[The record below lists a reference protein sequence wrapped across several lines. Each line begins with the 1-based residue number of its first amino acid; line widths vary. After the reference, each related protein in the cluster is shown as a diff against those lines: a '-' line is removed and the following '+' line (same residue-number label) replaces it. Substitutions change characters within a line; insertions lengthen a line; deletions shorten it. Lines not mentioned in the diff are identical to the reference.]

1 MRKEVKLGDI
11 CNILNGYAFKSKE
24 YLEDGI
30 RVIRI
35 TNVQKGNI
43 EDNDPKYYDISKIKE
58 LKNYILK
65 ENDLLISLT
74 GNVGRVGLLPKKL
87 LPAGL
92 NQRVGCLR
100 IKDEKNVSIE
110 YLYQYFNSYNFERD
124 CINNSKGIAQKNLS
138 TEWLKNYKVSIPNLN
153 EQNRIVN
160 ELKKIQRL
168 KNLKEQQLKELNQL
182 IKSQF
187 VEMFGDIKI
196 KEKVKNVSVYFSRG
210 KTPNYVE
217 KSNIK
222 VISQACI
229 YWDEFKYEKA
239 KYQDENKAL
248 KSLEKTIENGDVLIT
263 STGTGTLGRCNVYY
277 GEEHKY
283 MADSHVSILRFN
295 YKEMNP
301 IFFKYYF
308 MQEKVQK
315 ELYAE
320 CVNGSTNQIELSK
333 DRFLNFRIL
342 IPEITLQNQFS
353 EIVKQIDKQK
363 FESMIQLDKENR
375 IVLKNIIKDT
385 IEETNIIYE
394 FLFKKYFEEGK

>member
-11 CNILNGYAFKSKE
+11 LDYEQPNSYIVRNSNYDKKFVTPVLTAGQSFILGYTNEKENIFKAKENPVIIFDDFTTASKYVDFDFKVKSSAMKILKPKEGINIKYVYYAMQNIKFDNQLHKRYWISE
-24 YLEDGI
+24 Y
-30 RVIRI
+30 
-35 TNVQKGNI
+35 
-43 EDNDPKYYDISKIKE
+43 SKIK
-58 LKNYILK
+58 
-65 ENDLLISLT
+65 LLIPDIKIQEKIVKELDLI
-74 GNVGRVGLLPKKL
+74 NKL
-87 LPAGL
+87 LDYKKK
-92 NQRVGCLR
+92 Q
-100 IKDEKNVSIE
+100 IE
-110 YLYQYFNSYNFERD
+110 LFDDF
-124 CINNSKGIAQKNLS
+124 
-138 TEWLKNYKVSIPNLN
+138 
-153 EQNRIVN
+153 
-160 ELKKIQRL
+160 
-168 KNLKEQQLKELNQL
+168 

-187 VEMFGDIKI
+187 VEMFEPIKI
-196 KEKVKNVSVYFSRG
+196 KEKMKNISVYFSRG

-248 KSLEKTIENGDVLIT
+248 KVLEKMIENGDVLIT

-277 GEEHKY
+277 GEDHKY
-283 MADSHVSILRFN
+283 MADSHVSILRLN
-295 YKEMNP
+295 YKKVNP

-363 FESMIQLDKENR
+363 FEIEKSLKETQE
-375 IVLKNIIKDT
+375 L
-385 IEETNIIYE
+385 YE
-394 FLFKKYFEEGK
+394 SLMEKYFG

>member
-1 MRKEVKLGDI
+1 MEEKYLLEI
-11 CNILNGYAFKSKE
+11 CDPKQWKTIPKSQLLENSKFPVYGANGIIGRYNEYNHEKPTVLITCRGATCGNIHITVPNAYINGNAMALDNLNEIICKKE
-24 YLEDGI
+24 YL
-30 RVIRI
+30 
-35 TNVQKGNI
+35 
-43 EDNDPKYYDISKIKE
+43 YYFLQHYDMSKIISGTAQPQITITGLKKVKVKLYSINKQEEIVDGLNKINKLIE
-58 LKNYILK
+58 LK
-65 ENDLLISLT
+65 
-74 GNVGRVGLLPKKL
+74 
-87 LPAGL
+87 
-92 NQRVGCLR
+92 
-100 IKDEKNVSIE
+100 EK
-110 YLYQYFNSYNFERD
+110 
-124 CINNSKGIAQKNLS
+124 
-138 TEWLKNYKVSIPNLN
+138 
-153 EQNRIVN
+153 
-160 ELKKIQRL
+160 
-168 KNLKEQQLKELNQL
+168 QLKELQNL

-363 FESMIQLDKENR
+363 FEIEKSLKETQE
-375 IVLKNIIKDT
+375 L
-385 IEETNIIYE
+385 YE
-394 FLFKKYFEEGK
+394 SLMEKYFG

>member
-1 MRKEVKLGDI
+1 MESFLFYGANGIIGKYNKYNHEKPTVLITCRGAT
-11 CNILNGYAFKSKE
+11 CGNIHITVPQAYINGNAMSLDDLNERTCKKE
-24 YLEDGI
+24 YLYYFL
-30 RVIRI
+30 
-35 TNVQKGNI
+35 
-43 EDNDPKYYDISKIKE
+43 KYYDLSKIISGTAQPQITING
-58 LKNYILK
+58 LKK
-65 ENDLLISLT
+65 
-74 GNVGRVGLLPKKL
+74 VKVKL
-87 LPAGL
+87 Y
-92 NQRVGCLR
+92 
-100 IKDEKNVSIE
+100 SIE
-110 YLYQYFNSYNFERD
+110 KQEKIVEELNK
-124 CINNSKGIAQKNLS
+124 INKLID
-138 TEWLKNYKVSIPNLN
+138 
-153 EQNRIVN
+153 
-160 ELKKIQRL
+160 LKKR
-168 KNLKEQQLKELNQL
+168 QLEELSGF

-187 VEMFGDIKI
+187 VEMFEDIKI
-196 KEKVKNVSVYFSRG
+196 KEKMKNVSVYFSRG

-248 KSLEKTIENGDVLIT
+248 KALEKMIENGDVLIT

-277 GEEHKY
+277 GEDHKY
-283 MADSHVSILRFN
+283 MADSHVSILRLN
-295 YKEMNP
+295 YKEVNP

-342 IPEITLQNQFS
+342 IPEITLQNQFY

-363 FESMIQLDKENR
+363 FEIEKSLKETQE
-375 IVLKNIIKDT
+375 L
-385 IEETNIIYE
+385 YE
-394 FLFKKYFEEGK
+394 SLMEKYFG

>member
-1 MRKEVKLGDI
+1 MEEKYLLEI
-11 CNILNGYAFKSKE
+11 CDPKQWKTIPKSQLLENSKFPVYGANGIIGRYNEYNHEKPTVLITCRGATCGNIHITVPNAYINGNAMALDNLNEIICKKE
-24 YLEDGI
+24 YL
-30 RVIRI
+30 
-35 TNVQKGNI
+35 
-43 EDNDPKYYDISKIKE
+43 YYFLQHYDMSKIISGTAQPQITITGLKKVKVKLYSINKQEEIVDGLNKINKLIE
-58 LKNYILK
+58 LK
-65 ENDLLISLT
+65 
-74 GNVGRVGLLPKKL
+74 
-87 LPAGL
+87 
-92 NQRVGCLR
+92 
-100 IKDEKNVSIE
+100 EK
-110 YLYQYFNSYNFERD
+110 
-124 CINNSKGIAQKNLS
+124 
-138 TEWLKNYKVSIPNLN
+138 
-153 EQNRIVN
+153 
-160 ELKKIQRL
+160 
-168 KNLKEQQLKELNQL
+168 QLKELQNL

-239 KYQDENKAL
+239 KYQDENKVL
-248 KSLEKTIENGDVLIT
+248 KSLEKMIENGDVLIT

-295 YKEMNP
+295 YKEVNP

>member
-24 YLEDGI
+24 YVEDGI

-43 EDNDPKYYDISKIKE
+43 EDNDPKYYDISKIEE
-58 LKNYILK
+58 LKNYMLK

-74 GNVGRVGLLPKKL
+74 GNVGRVGLLSKKL

-100 IKDEKNVSIE
+100 IKDERNVSVE

-168 KNLKEQQLKELNQL
+168 KKLKEQQLKELNQL

-187 VEMFGDIKI
+187 VEMFGDIHSNDKKWNRNKWEDVLIIKNGKNQKKVESFNGKYPIYGSGGIIGFANDYICNENSIIIGRKGSINKPILVKTKFWNVDTAFGLEPI
-196 KEKVKNVSVYFSRG
+196 KEKI
-210 KTPNYVE
+210 
-217 KSNIK
+217 KSD
-222 VISQACI
+222 
-229 YWDEFKYEKA
+229 Y
-239 KYQDENKAL
+239 L
-248 KSLEKTIENGDVLIT
+248 
-263 STGTGTLGRCNVYY
+263 
-277 GEEHKY
+277 
-283 MADSHVSILRFN
+283 
-295 YKEMNP
+295 
-301 IFFKYYF
+301 YYF
-308 MQEKVQK
+308 CYFYNFEKHNKTVTIPSLTK
-315 ELYAE
+315 KDLL
-320 CVNGSTNQIELSK
+320 NIEIS
-333 DRFLNFRIL
+333 
-342 IPEITLQNQFS
+342 IPPIDLQNQFS

-363 FESMIQLDKENR
+363 FESMIQLKMMEK
-375 IVLKNIIKDT
+375 IYNIINDRRR
-385 IEETNIIYE
+385 YV
-394 FLFKKYFEEGK
+394 

>member
-1 MRKEVKLGDI
+1 MKKTKLKDI
-11 CNILNGYAFKSKE
+11 CNISAGGTPSRSNINYWNNGDIPWCKIGDFSGKYINQVKE
-24 YLEDGI
+24 N
-30 RVIRI
+30 I
-35 TNVQKGNI
+35 TEEG
-43 EDNDPKYYDISKIKE
+43 
-58 LKNYILK
+58 LKNSSAKIFKRGTILYT
-65 ENDLLISLT
+65 IFAT
-74 GNVGRVGLLPKKL
+74 VGEVAILETESATNQAI
-87 LPAGL
+87 AGL
-92 NQRVGCLR
+92 EIINNEVDL
-100 IKDEKNVSIE
+100 E
-110 YLYQYFNSYNFERD
+110 YLYYYLKSLKFVMLKKSRGVAQNN
-124 CINNSKGIAQKNLS
+124 INLGI
-138 TEWLKNYKVSIPNLN
+138 LKNIEIKIPDKI
-153 EQNRIVN
+153 EQINIAKILDNIERIID
-160 ELKKIQRL
+160 KK
-168 KNLKEQQLKELNQL
+168 KKQLKELNTI

-196 KEKVKNVSVYFSRG
+196 KEKMKNVSVYFSRG

-248 KSLEKTIENGDVLIT
+248 KSLEKMIENGDVLIT

-283 MADSHVSILRFN
+283 MADSHVSILRLN
-295 YKEMNP
+295 YKEVNP

-342 IPEITLQNQFS
+342 MPEITLQNQFS

-363 FESMIQLDKENR
+363 FEIEKSLKETQE
-375 IVLKNIIKDT
+375 L
-385 IEETNIIYE
+385 YE
-394 FLFKKYFEEGK
+394 SLMEKYFG